1 MKRNVI
7 LQRRQTVGTT
17 MVNKKIIS
25 GLVALLVALPA
36 LASEKQ
42 VYWGDT
48 HLHTNRSFDAFTNR
62 NFSVGPDEAYRF
74 ARGIPVEHPGHKA
87 RVQLE
92 TPLDFLVVSDHA
104 EFLGAIRHLYNVG
117 ISTDDMGFVQK
128 LRTWYVQ
135 YLIRDAIKKGEGRSF
150 FVRQLP
156 EPFDTPQEA
165 ISEWDL
171 AGSVFPTVPV
181 IEDQAWRDIADAAEA
196 NNVPGE
202 FSAILGWEYSLIPGG
217 ANLHRVVM
225 TDLDGESAKA
235 FQPFGSD
242 DSLYPEDLWA
252 WLDKTSQDTGGNFIA
267 IPHNSNISKGAMF
280 DTITMR
286 NEPIGPEYAEI
297 RRRWEPIVEI
307 TQYKGDSEAHQ
318 TLSPDDPFADFEN
331 YPYYIQRDWTEYKP
345 QVGDF
350 VRSAL
355 IRGLQLEQKIGVNPY
370 QFGVIGSTDAHTGLA
385 AAEESNFHGK
395 FATDS
400 MPSAK
405 LDGWSDNAN
414 SSFGWAMG
422 AQGLA
427 AVWAEENT
435 REAILAAMKR
445 RETYAT
451 TGPRIGL
458 RFYAGYD
465 LDGALLTSSS
475 LPTDLSDAVAMGGE
489 IAAKGASAPTFLVQA
504 MADPKSG
511 ALDRIQIV
519 KGWISEEGD
528 AREQVFDVAWSS
540 DDRLQP
546 DGSLAAVSNTVDLE
560 TGSWSNAHG
569 AATLMAQWQDPRF
582 DPAESAFY
590 YVRVLEVPT
599 PRHSLLDK
607 LALSDDVETRR
618 PDVIQERAYSSPIWY
633 RPD

>member
-1 MKRNVI
+1 MKIRAAAGI
-7 LQRRQTVGTT
+7 L
-17 MVNKKIIS
+17 S
-25 GLVALLVALPA
+25 ALLVTQAWA
-36 LASEKQ
+36 TEKQ
-42 VYWGDT
+42 ILWGDT

-74 ARGIPVEHPGHKA
+74 ARGLPVEHPGHKA

-104 EFLGAIRHLYNVG
+104 EFLGNIRHLYNVG
-117 ISTDDMGFVQK
+117 IPTEGMGFFQK
-128 LRTWYVQ
+128 LRVWYVQ
-135 YLIRDAIKKGEGRSF
+135 YLIRDAIKKGEGRAF

-171 AGSVFPTVPV
+171 AGSVFPRVPV
-181 IEDQAWRDIADAAEA
+181 LEYQAWSDIADAAEA
-196 NNVPGE
+196 NNIPGQ

-225 TDLDGESAKA
+225 TDLDGESAKV

-252 WLDKTSQDTGGNFIA
+252 WLDKTSEETGGNFIA

-297 RRRWEPIVEI
+297 RRRWEPIVEV
-307 TQYKGDSEAHQ
+307 TQYKGDSETHPV
-318 TLSPDDPFADFEN
+318 LSPNDPFADFED

-350 VRSAL
+350 MRSAL
-355 IRGLQLEQKIGVNPY
+355 IRGMQIEREIGVNPY

-385 AAEESNFHGK
+385 AAEENNFHGK

-400 MPSAK
+400 MPASK
-405 LDGWSDNAN
+405 LEGWSDNAN

-435 REAILAAMKR
+435 RESIMQAMKR

-458 RFYAGYD
+458 RFYGGYG
-465 LDGALLTSSS
+465 LDATALEASAFPYESSGAV
-475 LPTDLSDAVAMGGE
+475 PMGGE
-489 IAAKGASAPTFLVQA
+489 LDPQESSAPVFLVHA

-511 ALDRIQIV
+511 TLDRIQIV
-519 KGWISEEGD
+519 KGWVDEAGE
-528 AREQVFDVAWSS
+528 ANEQIFDVAWSS
-540 DDRLQP
+540 PDRMQA
-546 DGSLAAVSNTVDLE
+546 DGSLRPVPNTVDLE
-560 TGSWSNAHG
+560 TGTWSNDAG
-569 AATLMAQWQDPRF
+569 AATLTAEWRDPEF
-582 DPAESAFY
+582 DPAVAAFY

-607 LALSDDVETRR
+607 LALGGDVDTRR
-618 PDVIQERAYSSPIWY
+618 PDTVQERAYSSPIWY
-633 RPD
+633 RPSE

>member
-1 MKRNVI
+1 MKLRVAAGI
-7 LQRRQTVGTT
+7 LSALMFTQTWAT
-17 MVNKKIIS
+17 
-25 GLVALLVALPA
+25 
-36 LASEKQ
+36 EKQ
-42 VYWGDT
+42 ILWGDT

-74 ARGIPVEHPGHKA
+74 ARGLPVEHPGHKA

-104 EFLGAIRHLYNVG
+104 EFLGNIRHLYNVG
-117 ISTDDMGFVQK
+117 IPTDGMDFFQK
-128 LRTWYVQ
+128 LRVWYVQ
-135 YLIRDAIKKGEGRSF
+135 YLIRDAIKKGEGRAF

-171 AGSVFPTVPV
+171 AGSVFPRVP
-181 IEDQAWRDIADAAEA
+181 ILEDQAWSDIADAAEA
-196 NNVPGE
+196 NNIPGQ

-225 TDLDGESAKA
+225 TDLDGKSAKV

-252 WLDKTSQDTGGNFIA
+252 WLDKTSQETGGNFIA

-297 RRRWEPIVEI
+297 RRRWEPIVEV
-307 TQYKGDSEAHQ
+307 TQYKGDSETHPV
-318 TLSPDDPFADFEN
+318 LSPDDSFADFED
-331 YPYYIQRDWTEYKP
+331 YPFYIQRDWTEYKP

-350 VRSAL
+350 MRSAL
-355 IRGLQLEQKIGVNPY
+355 IRGMQIEREIGVNPY

-385 AAEESNFHGK
+385 AAEENNFHGK

-400 MPSAK
+400 IPLSK

-435 REAILAAMKR
+435 RESIMQAMKR

-458 RFYAGYD
+458 RFYGGYG
-465 LDGALLTSSS
+465 LDATALEASSFPYESSGAV
-475 LPTDLSDAVAMGGE
+475 PMGGE
-489 IAAKGASAPTFLVQA
+489 LDQKEGGAPVFLVHA

-511 ALDRIQIV
+511 TLDRIQIV
-519 KGWISEEGD
+519 KGWVD
-528 AREQVFDVAWSS
+528 AAGEANEKVFDVAWASTG
-540 DDRLQP
+540 RMQA
-546 DGSLAAVSNTVDLE
+546 DGSLAPVPNTVNLE
-560 TGSWSNAHG
+560 TGTWSNEAG
-569 AATLMAQWQDPRF
+569 APTLTAEWRDPEF
-582 DPAESAFY
+582 DPSMMAFY

-607 LALSDDVETRR
+607 LALGGEVDTRR
-618 PDVIQERAYSSPIWY
+618 PDTIQERAYSSPIWY

>member
-1 MKRNVI
+1 MKIRAAAGI
-7 LQRRQTVGTT
+7 L
-17 MVNKKIIS
+17 S
-25 GLVALLVALPA
+25 ALLVTQSWAT
-36 LASEKQ
+36 EKQ
-42 VYWGDT
+42 ILWGDT

-74 ARGIPVEHPGHKA
+74 ARGLPVEHPGHKA

-104 EFLGAIRHLYNVG
+104 EFLGNIRHLYNVG
-117 ISTDDMGFVQK
+117 IPTEGMGFFQK
-128 LRTWYVQ
+128 LRVWYVQ
-135 YLIRDAIKKGEGRSF
+135 YLIRDAIKKGEGRAF

-171 AGSVFPTVPV
+171 AGSVFPRVPV
-181 IEDQAWRDIADAAEA
+181 LEDQAWSDIADAAEA
-196 NNVPGE
+196 NNIPGQ

-225 TDLDGESAKA
+225 TDLDGESAKV

-252 WLDKTSQDTGGNFIA
+252 WLDKTSEETGGNFIA

-297 RRRWEPIVEI
+297 RRRWEPIVEV
-307 TQYKGDSEAHQ
+307 TQYKGDSETHPV
-318 TLSPDDPFADFEN
+318 LSPNDPFADFED

-350 VRSAL
+350 MRSAL
-355 IRGLQLEQKIGVNPY
+355 IRGMQIEREIGVNPY

-385 AAEESNFHGK
+385 AAEENNFHGK

-400 MPSAK
+400 MPASK
-405 LDGWSDNAN
+405 LEGWSDNAN

-435 REAILAAMKR
+435 RESIMQAMKR

-458 RFYAGYD
+458 RFYGGYG
-465 LDGALLTSSS
+465 LDATALEASAFPYESSGAV
-475 LPTDLSDAVAMGGE
+475 PMGGE
-489 IAAKGASAPTFLVQA
+489 LDPQESSAPVFLVHA

-511 ALDRIQIV
+511 TLDRIQIV
-519 KGWISEEGD
+519 KGWVDEAGE
-528 AREQVFDVAWSS
+528 ANEQIFDVAWSS
-540 DDRLQP
+540 PDRMQA
-546 DGSLAAVSNTVDLE
+546 DGSLRPVPNTVDLE
-560 TGSWSNAHG
+560 TGTWSNDAG
-569 AATLMAQWQDPRF
+569 AATLTAEWRDPEF
-582 DPAESAFY
+582 DPAVAAFY

-607 LALSDDVETRR
+607 LALGGDVDTRR
-618 PDVIQERAYSSPIWY
+618 PDTVQERAYSSPIWY
-633 RPD
+633 RPSE

>member
-1 MKRNVI
+1 MKIRAAAGI
-7 LQRRQTVGTT
+7 L
-17 MVNKKIIS
+17 S
-25 GLVALLVALPA
+25 ALLVTQSWAT
-36 LASEKQ
+36 EKQ
-42 VYWGDT
+42 ILWGDT

-74 ARGIPVEHPGHKA
+74 ARGLPVEHPGHKA

-104 EFLGAIRHLYNVG
+104 EFLGNIRHLYNVG
-117 ISTDDMGFVQK
+117 IPTEGMGFFQK
-128 LRTWYVQ
+128 LRVWYVQ
-135 YLIRDAIKKGEGRSF
+135 YLIRDAIKKGEGRAF

-171 AGSVFPTVPV
+171 AGSVFPRVP
-181 IEDQAWRDIADAAEA
+181 ILEDQAWSDIADAAEA
-196 NNVPGE
+196 NNIPGQ

-225 TDLDGESAKA
+225 TDLDGESAKV

-252 WLDKTSQDTGGNFIA
+252 WLDKTSEQTGGNFIA

-297 RRRWEPIVEI
+297 RRRWEPIVEV
-307 TQYKGDSEAHQ
+307 TQYKGDSETHPD
-318 TLSPDDPFADFEN
+318 LSPDDPFADFED

-350 VRSAL
+350 MRSAL
-355 IRGLQLEQKIGVNPY
+355 MRGMQIEREIGVNPY

-385 AAEESNFHGK
+385 AAEENNFHGK

-400 MPSAK
+400 MPSSK
-405 LDGWSDNAN
+405 LEGWSDNAN

-435 REAILAAMKR
+435 RESIMQAMKR

-458 RFYAGYD
+458 RFYGGYG
-465 LDGALLTSSS
+465 LDATALEASAFPYESSGAV
-475 LPTDLSDAVAMGGE
+475 PMGGE
-489 IAAKGASAPTFLVQA
+489 LDPKEGSAPVFLVHA

-511 ALDRIQIV
+511 TLDRIQIV
-519 KGWISEEGD
+519 KGWVDEAGE
-528 AREQVFDVAWSS
+528 ANEQIFDVAWSS
-540 DDRLQP
+540 PDRMQA
-546 DGSLAAVSNTVDLE
+546 DGSLRPVPNTVDLE
-560 TGSWSNAHG
+560 TGTWSNDAG
-569 AATLMAQWQDPRF
+569 AATLTAEWRDPEF
-582 DPAESAFY
+582 DPAVTAFY

-607 LALSDDVETRR
+607 LALGGDVDTRR
-618 PDVIQERAYSSPIWY
+618 PDTVQERAYSSPIWY
-633 RPD
+633 RPSE

>member
-1 MKRNVI
+1 MERSLSKTNVCFGITVMKLPVAAGI
-7 LQRRQTVGTT
+7 LSALMFTQTWAT
-17 MVNKKIIS
+17 
-25 GLVALLVALPA
+25 
-36 LASEKQ
+36 EKQ
-42 VYWGDT
+42 ILWGDT

-74 ARGIPVEHPGHKA
+74 ARGLPVVHPGHKA

-104 EFLGAIRHLYNVG
+104 EFLGNIRHLYNVG
-117 ISTDDMGFVQK
+117 IPTDGMDFFQK
-128 LRTWYVQ
+128 LRVWYVQ
-135 YLIRDAIKKGEGRSF
+135 YLIRDAIKKGEGRAF

-171 AGSVFPTVPV
+171 AGSVFPRVP
-181 IEDQAWRDIADAAEA
+181 ILEDQAWSDIADAAEA
-196 NNVPGE
+196 NNIPGQ

-225 TDLDGESAKA
+225 TDLDGKSAKV

-252 WLDKTSQDTGGNFIA
+252 WLDKTSQETGGNFIA

-297 RRRWEPIVEI
+297 RRRWEPIVEV
-307 TQYKGDSEAHQ
+307 TQYKGDSETHPV
-318 TLSPDDPFADFEN
+318 LSPDDSFADFED
-331 YPYYIQRDWTEYKP
+331 YPFYIQRDWTEYKP

-350 VRSAL
+350 MRSAL
-355 IRGLQLEQKIGVNPY
+355 IRGMQIEREIGVNPY

-385 AAEESNFHGK
+385 AAEENNFHGK

-400 MPSAK
+400 IPVSK

-435 REAILAAMKR
+435 RESIMQAMKR

-458 RFYAGYD
+458 RFYGGYG
-465 LDGALLTSSS
+465 LDATALEASSFPYESSGAV
-475 LPTDLSDAVAMGGE
+475 PMGGE
-489 IAAKGASAPTFLVQA
+489 LDQKEGGAPVFLVHA

-511 ALDRIQIV
+511 TLDRIQIV
-519 KGWISEEGD
+519 KGWVD
-528 AREQVFDVAWSS
+528 AAGEANEKVFDVAWASTG
-540 DDRLQP
+540 RMQA
-546 DGSLAAVSNTVDLE
+546 DGSLAPVPNTVNLE
-560 TGSWSNAHG
+560 TGTWSNEAG
-569 AATLMAQWQDPRF
+569 APTLTAEWRDPEF
-582 DPAESAFY
+582 DPSMMAFY

-607 LALSDDVETRR
+607 LALGGEVDTRR
-618 PDVIQERAYSSPIWY
+618 PDTIQERAYSSPIWY

>member
-1 MKRNVI
+1 MKIRAAAGI
-7 LQRRQTVGTT
+7 L
-17 MVNKKIIS
+17 S
-25 GLVALLVALPA
+25 ALLVTQAWA
-36 LASEKQ
+36 TEKQ
-42 VYWGDT
+42 ILWGDT

-74 ARGIPVEHPGHKA
+74 ARGLPVEHPGHKA

-104 EFLGAIRHLYNVG
+104 EFLGNIRHLYNVG
-117 ISTDDMGFVQK
+117 IPTEGMGFFQK
-128 LRTWYVQ
+128 LRVWYVQ
-135 YLIRDAIKKGEGRSF
+135 YLIRDAIKKGEGRAF

-171 AGSVFPTVPV
+171 AGSVFPRVPV
-181 IEDQAWRDIADAAEA
+181 LEDQAWSDIADAAEA
-196 NNVPGE
+196 NNIPGQ

-225 TDLDGESAKA
+225 TDLDGESAKV

-252 WLDKTSQDTGGNFIA
+252 WLDKTSEETGGNFIA

-297 RRRWEPIVEI
+297 RRRWEPIVEV
-307 TQYKGDSEAHQ
+307 TQYKGDSETHPV
-318 TLSPDDPFADFEN
+318 LSPNDPFADFED

-350 VRSAL
+350 MRSAL
-355 IRGLQLEQKIGVNPY
+355 IRGMQIEREIGVNPY
-370 QFGVIGSTDAHTGLA
+370 QFGVVGSTDAHTGLA
-385 AAEESNFHGK
+385 AAEENNFHGK

-400 MPSAK
+400 MPASK
-405 LDGWSDNAN
+405 LEGWSDNAN

-435 REAILAAMKR
+435 RESIMQAMKR

-458 RFYAGYD
+458 RFYGGYG
-465 LDGALLTSSS
+465 LDATALEASAFPYESSGAV
-475 LPTDLSDAVAMGGE
+475 PMGGE
-489 IAAKGASAPTFLVQA
+489 LDPQESSAPVFLVHA

-511 ALDRIQIV
+511 TLDRIQIV
-519 KGWISEEGD
+519 KGWVDEAGE
-528 AREQVFDVAWSS
+528 ANEQIFDVAWSS
-540 DDRLQP
+540 PDRMQA
-546 DGSLAAVSNTVDLE
+546 DGSLRPVPNTVDLE
-560 TGSWSNAHG
+560 TGTWSNDAG
-569 AATLMAQWQDPRF
+569 AATLTAEWRDPEF
-582 DPAESAFY
+582 DPAVAAFY

-607 LALSDDVETRR
+607 LALGGDVDTRR
-618 PDVIQERAYSSPIWY
+618 PDTVQERAYSSPIWY
-633 RPD
+633 RPSE

>member
-1 MKRNVI
+1 MKLRVATGI
-7 LQRRQTVGTT
+7 LSALMFTQTWAT
-17 MVNKKIIS
+17 
-25 GLVALLVALPA
+25 
-36 LASEKQ
+36 EKQ
-42 VYWGDT
+42 ILWGDT

-74 ARGIPVEHPGHKA
+74 ARGLPVEHPGHKA

-104 EFLGAIRHLYNVG
+104 EFLGNIRHLYNVG
-117 ISTDDMGFVQK
+117 IPTDGMDFFQK
-128 LRTWYVQ
+128 LRVWYVQ
-135 YLIRDAIKKGEGRSF
+135 YLIRDAIKKGEGRAF

-171 AGSVFPTVPV
+171 AGSVFPRVP
-181 IEDQAWRDIADAAEA
+181 ILEDQAWSDIADAAEA
-196 NNVPGE
+196 NNIPGQ

-225 TDLDGESAKA
+225 TDLDGKSAKV

-252 WLDKTSQDTGGNFIA
+252 WLDKTSQETGGNFIA

-297 RRRWEPIVEI
+297 RSRWEPIVEV
-307 TQYKGDSEAHQ
+307 TQYKGDSETHPV
-318 TLSPDDPFADFEN
+318 LSPDDSFADFED
-331 YPYYIQRDWTEYKP
+331 YPFYIQRDWTEYKP

-350 VRSAL
+350 MRSSL
-355 IRGLQLEQKIGVNPY
+355 IRGMQIEREIGVNPY

-385 AAEESNFHGK
+385 AAEENNFHGK

-400 MPSAK
+400 IPLSK

-435 REAILAAMKR
+435 RESIMQAMKR

-458 RFYAGYD
+458 RFYGGYG
-465 LDGALLTSSS
+465 LDATALEASSFPYESSGAV
-475 LPTDLSDAVAMGGE
+475 PMGGE
-489 IAAKGASAPTFLVQA
+489 LDQKEGGAPVFLVHA

-511 ALDRIQIV
+511 TLDRIQIV
-519 KGWISEEGD
+519 KGWVD
-528 AREQVFDVAWSS
+528 AAGEANERVFDVAWASTG
-540 DDRLQP
+540 RMQA
-546 DGSLAAVSNTVDLE
+546 DGSLAPVPNTVNLE
-560 TGSWSNAHG
+560 TGTWSNEAG
-569 AATLMAQWQDPRF
+569 APTLTAEWRDPEF
-582 DPAESAFY
+582 DPSMIAFY

-607 LALSDDVETRR
+607 LALGGEVDTRR
-618 PDVIQERAYSSPIWY
+618 PDTIQERAYSSPIWY

>member
-1 MKRNVI
+1 MERSLSKTNVCFGITVMKLRVAAGI
-7 LQRRQTVGTT
+7 LSALMFTQTWAT
-17 MVNKKIIS
+17 
-25 GLVALLVALPA
+25 
-36 LASEKQ
+36 EKQ
-42 VYWGDT
+42 ILWGDT

-74 ARGIPVEHPGHKA
+74 ARGLPVVHPGHKA

-104 EFLGAIRHLYNVG
+104 EFLGNIRHLYNVG
-117 ISTDDMGFVQK
+117 IPTDGMDFFQK
-128 LRTWYVQ
+128 LRVWYVQ
-135 YLIRDAIKKGEGRSF
+135 YLIRDAIKKGEGRAF

-171 AGSVFPTVPV
+171 AGSVFPRVP
-181 IEDQAWRDIADAAEA
+181 ILEDQAWSDIADAAEA
-196 NNVPGE
+196 NNIPGQ

-225 TDLDGESAKA
+225 TDLDGKSAKV

-252 WLDKTSQDTGGNFIA
+252 WLDKTSQETGGNFIA

-297 RRRWEPIVEI
+297 RRRWEPIVEV
-307 TQYKGDSEAHQ
+307 TQYKGDSETHPV
-318 TLSPDDPFADFEN
+318 LSPDDSFADFED
-331 YPYYIQRDWTEYKP
+331 YPFYIQRDWTEYKP

-350 VRSAL
+350 MRSAL
-355 IRGLQLEQKIGVNPY
+355 IRGMQIEREIGVNPY

-385 AAEESNFHGK
+385 AAEENNFHGK

-400 MPSAK
+400 IPLSK
-405 LDGWSDNAN
+405 QDGWSDNAN

-435 REAILAAMKR
+435 RESIMQAMKR

-458 RFYAGYD
+458 RFYGGYG
-465 LDGALLTSSS
+465 LDATALEASSFPYESSGAV
-475 LPTDLSDAVAMGGE
+475 PMGGE
-489 IAAKGASAPTFLVQA
+489 LDQKEGGAPVFLVHA

-511 ALDRIQIV
+511 TLDRIQIV
-519 KGWISEEGD
+519 KGWVD
-528 AREQVFDVAWSS
+528 AAGEANEKVFDVAWASTG
-540 DDRLQP
+540 RMQA
-546 DGSLAAVSNTVDLE
+546 DGSLAPVPNTVNLE
-560 TGSWSNAHG
+560 TGTWSNEAG
-569 AATLMAQWQDPRF
+569 APTLTAEWRDPEF
-582 DPAESAFY
+582 DPSMMAFY

-607 LALSDDVETRR
+607 LALGGEVDTRR
-618 PDVIQERAYSSPIWY
+618 PDTIQERAYSSPIWY

>member
-1 MKRNVI
+1 MKLRVAAGI
-7 LQRRQTVGTT
+7 LSALMFTQTWAT
-17 MVNKKIIS
+17 
-25 GLVALLVALPA
+25 
-36 LASEKQ
+36 EKQ
-42 VYWGDT
+42 ILWGDT

-74 ARGIPVEHPGHKA
+74 ARGLPVVHPGHKA

-104 EFLGAIRHLYNVG
+104 EFLGNIRHLYNVG
-117 ISTDDMGFVQK
+117 IPTDGMDFFQK
-128 LRTWYVQ
+128 LRVWYVQ
-135 YLIRDAIKKGEGRSF
+135 YLIRDAIKKGEGRAF

-171 AGSVFPTVPV
+171 AGSVFPRVP
-181 IEDQAWRDIADAAEA
+181 ILEDQAWSDIADAAEA
-196 NNVPGE
+196 NNIPGQ

-225 TDLDGESAKA
+225 TDLDGKSAKV

-252 WLDKTSQDTGGNFIA
+252 WLDKTSQETGGNFIA

-297 RRRWEPIVEI
+297 RRRWEPIVEV
-307 TQYKGDSEAHQ
+307 TQYKGDSETHPV
-318 TLSPDDPFADFEN
+318 LSPDDSFADFED
-331 YPYYIQRDWTEYKP
+331 YPFYIQRDWTEYKP

-350 VRSAL
+350 MRSAL
-355 IRGLQLEQKIGVNPY
+355 IRGMQIEREIGVNPY

-385 AAEESNFHGK
+385 AAEENNFHGK

-400 MPSAK
+400 IPVSK

-435 REAILAAMKR
+435 RESIMQAMKR

-458 RFYAGYD
+458 RFYGGYG
-465 LDGALLTSSS
+465 LDATALEASSFPYESSGAV
-475 LPTDLSDAVAMGGE
+475 PMGGE
-489 IAAKGASAPTFLVQA
+489 LDQKEGGAPVFLVHA

-511 ALDRIQIV
+511 TLDRIQIV
-519 KGWISEEGD
+519 KGWVD
-528 AREQVFDVAWSS
+528 AAGEANEKVFDVAWASTG
-540 DDRLQP
+540 RMQA
-546 DGSLAAVSNTVDLE
+546 DGSLAPVPNTVNLE
-560 TGSWSNAHG
+560 TGTWSNEAG
-569 AATLMAQWQDPRF
+569 APTLTAEWRDPEF
-582 DPAESAFY
+582 DPSMMAFY

-607 LALSDDVETRR
+607 LALGGEVDTRR
-618 PDVIQERAYSSPIWY
+618 PDTIQERAYSSPIWY

>member
-1 MKRNVI
+1 MKLRVAAGI
-7 LQRRQTVGTT
+7 LSALMFTQTWAT
-17 MVNKKIIS
+17 
-25 GLVALLVALPA
+25 
-36 LASEKQ
+36 EKQ
-42 VYWGDT
+42 ILWGDT

-74 ARGIPVEHPGHKA
+74 ARGLPVVHPGHKA

-104 EFLGAIRHLYNVG
+104 EFLGNIRHLYNVG
-117 ISTDDMGFVQK
+117 IPTDGMDFFQK
-128 LRTWYVQ
+128 LRVWYVQ
-135 YLIRDAIKKGEGRSF
+135 YLIRDAIKKGEGRAF

-171 AGSVFPTVPV
+171 AGSVFPRVP
-181 IEDQAWRDIADAAEA
+181 ILEDQAWSDIADAAEA
-196 NNVPGE
+196 NNIPGQ

-225 TDLDGESAKA
+225 TDLDGKSAKV

-252 WLDKTSQDTGGNFIA
+252 WLDKTSQETGGNFIA

-297 RRRWEPIVEI
+297 RRRWEPIVEV
-307 TQYKGDSEAHQ
+307 TQYKGDSETHPV
-318 TLSPDDPFADFEN
+318 LSPDDSFADFED
-331 YPYYIQRDWTEYKP
+331 YPFYIQRDWTEYKP

-350 VRSAL
+350 MRSAL
-355 IRGLQLEQKIGVNPY
+355 IRGMQIEREIGVNPY

-385 AAEESNFHGK
+385 AAEENNFHGK

-400 MPSAK
+400 IPLSK
-405 LDGWSDNAN
+405 LDSWSDNAN

-435 REAILAAMKR
+435 RESIMQAMKR

-458 RFYAGYD
+458 RFYGGYG
-465 LDGALLTSSS
+465 LDATALEASSFPYESSGAV
-475 LPTDLSDAVAMGGE
+475 PMGGE
-489 IAAKGASAPTFLVQA
+489 LSQKEGGAPVFLVHA

-511 ALDRIQIV
+511 TLDRIQIV
-519 KGWISEEGD
+519 KGWVD
-528 AREQVFDVAWSS
+528 AAGEANEKVFDVAWASTG
-540 DDRLQP
+540 RMQA
-546 DGSLAAVSNTVDLE
+546 DGSLAPVPNTVNLE
-560 TGSWSNAHG
+560 TGTWSNEAG
-569 AATLMAQWQDPRF
+569 APTLTAEWRDPEF
-582 DPAESAFY
+582 DPSMMAFY

-607 LALSDDVETRR
+607 LALGGEVDTRR
-618 PDVIQERAYSSPIWY
+618 PDTIQERAYSSPIWY

>member
-1 MKRNVI
+1 MKIRAAAGI
-7 LQRRQTVGTT
+7 L
-17 MVNKKIIS
+17 S
-25 GLVALLVALPA
+25 ALLVTQSWAT
-36 LASEKQ
+36 EKQ
-42 VYWGDT
+42 ILWGDT

-74 ARGIPVEHPGHKA
+74 ARGLPVEHPGHKA

-104 EFLGAIRHLYNVG
+104 EFLGNIRHLYNVG
-117 ISTDDMGFVQK
+117 IPTEGMGFFQK
-128 LRTWYVQ
+128 LRVWYVQ
-135 YLIRDAIKKGEGRSF
+135 YLIRDAIKKGEGRAF

-171 AGSVFPTVPV
+171 AGSVFPRVP
-181 IEDQAWRDIADAAEA
+181 ILEDQAWSDIADAAEA
-196 NNVPGE
+196 NNIPGQ

-225 TDLDGESAKA
+225 TDLDGESAKV

-252 WLDKTSQDTGGNFIA
+252 WLDKTSEQTGGNFIA

-297 RRRWEPIVEI
+297 RRRWEPIVEV
-307 TQYKGDSEAHQ
+307 TQYKGDSETHPV
-318 TLSPDDPFADFEN
+318 LSPDDPFADFED

-350 VRSAL
+350 MRSAL
-355 IRGLQLEQKIGVNPY
+355 IRGMQIEREIGVNPY

-385 AAEESNFHGK
+385 AAEENNFHGK

-400 MPSAK
+400 MPSSK
-405 LDGWSDNAN
+405 LEGWSDNAN

-435 REAILAAMKR
+435 RESIMQAMKR

-458 RFYAGYD
+458 RFYGGYG
-465 LDGALLTSSS
+465 LDATALEASAFPYESSGAV
-475 LPTDLSDAVAMGGE
+475 PMGGE
-489 IAAKGASAPTFLVQA
+489 LDSQEGGEPVFLVHA

-511 ALDRIQIV
+511 TLDRIQIV
-519 KGWISEEGD
+519 KGWVDEAGE
-528 AREQVFDVAWSS
+528 ANEQIFDVAWSS
-540 DDRLQP
+540 PDRMQA
-546 DGSLAAVSNTVDLE
+546 DGSLRPVPNTVDLE
-560 TGSWSNAHG
+560 TGTWSNDAG
-569 AATLMAQWQDPRF
+569 AATLTAEWRDPEF
-582 DPAESAFY
+582 DPAVAAFY

-607 LALSDDVETRR
+607 LALGGDVDTRR
-618 PDVIQERAYSSPIWY
+618 PDTVQERAYSSPIWY
-633 RPD
+633 RPSE

>member
-1 MKRNVI
+1 MKLRVAAGI
-7 LQRRQTVGTT
+7 LSALMFTQTWAT
-17 MVNKKIIS
+17 
-25 GLVALLVALPA
+25 
-36 LASEKQ
+36 EKQ
-42 VYWGDT
+42 ILWGDT

-74 ARGIPVEHPGHKA
+74 ARGLPVVHPGHKA

-104 EFLGAIRHLYNVG
+104 EFLGNIRHLYNVG
-117 ISTDDMGFVQK
+117 IPTDGMDFFQK
-128 LRTWYVQ
+128 LRVWYVQ
-135 YLIRDAIKKGEGRSF
+135 YLIRDAIKKGEGRAF

-171 AGSVFPTVPV
+171 AGSVFPRVP
-181 IEDQAWRDIADAAEA
+181 ILEDQAWSDIADAAEA
-196 NNVPGE
+196 NNIPGQ

-225 TDLDGESAKA
+225 TDLDGKSAKV

-252 WLDKTSQDTGGNFIA
+252 WLERTSQETGGNFIA

-297 RRRWEPIVEI
+297 RRRWEPIVEV
-307 TQYKGDSEAHQ
+307 TQYKGDSETHPV
-318 TLSPDDPFADFEN
+318 LSPDDSFADFED
-331 YPYYIQRDWTEYKP
+331 YPFYIQRDWTEYKP

-350 VRSAL
+350 MRSAL
-355 IRGLQLEQKIGVNPY
+355 IRGMQIEREIGVNPY

-385 AAEESNFHGK
+385 AAEENNFHGK

-400 MPSAK
+400 IPVSK

-435 REAILAAMKR
+435 RESIMQAMKR

-458 RFYAGYD
+458 RFYGGYG
-465 LDGALLTSSS
+465 LDATALEASSFPYESSGAV
-475 LPTDLSDAVAMGGE
+475 PMGGE
-489 IAAKGASAPTFLVQA
+489 LDQKEGGAPVFLVHA

-511 ALDRIQIV
+511 TLDRIQIV
-519 KGWISEEGD
+519 KGWVD
-528 AREQVFDVAWSS
+528 AAGEANEKVFDVAWASTG
-540 DDRLQP
+540 RMQA
-546 DGSLAAVSNTVDLE
+546 DGSLAPVPNTVNLE
-560 TGSWSNAHG
+560 TGTWSNEAG
-569 AATLMAQWQDPRF
+569 APTLTAEWRDPEF
-582 DPAESAFY
+582 DPSMMAFY

-607 LALSDDVETRR
+607 LALGGEVDTRR
-618 PDVIQERAYSSPIWY
+618 PDTIQERAYSSPIWY

>member
-1 MKRNVI
+1 MKI
-7 LQRRQTVGTT
+7 SMAVGI
-17 MVNKKIIS
+17 VS
-25 GLVALLVALPA
+25 ALLVTQAWA
-36 LASEKQ
+36 TEKQ
-42 VYWGDT
+42 ILWGDT

-74 ARGIPVEHPGHKA
+74 ARGLPVEHPGHKA

-104 EFLGAIRHLYNVG
+104 EFLGNIRHLYNVG
-117 ISTDDMGFVQK
+117 IPTEGMGFFQK
-128 LRTWYVQ
+128 LRVWYVQ
-135 YLIRDAIKKGEGRSF
+135 YLIRDAIKKGEGRAF

-171 AGSVFPTVPV
+171 AGSVFPRVP
-181 IEDQAWRDIADAAEA
+181 ILEDQAWSDIADAAEA
-196 NNVPGE
+196 NNIPGQ

-225 TDLDGESAKA
+225 TDLDGESAKV

-242 DSLYPEDLWA
+242 DSLYPQDLWA
-252 WLDKTSQDTGGNFIA
+252 WLDKTSEETGGNFIA

-286 NEPIGPEYAEI
+286 NEPIGREYAEI
-297 RRRWEPIVEI
+297 RRRWEPIVEV
-307 TQYKGDSEAHQ
+307 TQYKGDSETHPV
-318 TLSPDDPFADFEN
+318 LSPDDPFADFED

-350 VRSAL
+350 MRSAL
-355 IRGLQLEQKIGVNPY
+355 IRGMQIEREIGVNPY

-385 AAEESNFHGK
+385 AAEENNFHGK

-400 MPSAK
+400 IPSAK

-435 REAILAAMKR
+435 RESIMEAMKR

-458 RFYAGYD
+458 RFYGGYG
-465 LDGALLTSSS
+465 LDATALEASAFPYESSGAV
-475 LPTDLSDAVAMGGE
+475 PMGGE
-489 IAAKGASAPTFLVQA
+489 LDPKEGSAPVFLMHA

-511 ALDRIQIV
+511 TLDRIQIV
-519 KGWISEEGD
+519 KGWVDEGGE
-528 AREQVFDVAWSS
+528 ANEKIFDVAWSS
-540 DDRLQP
+540 PDRMQA
-546 DGSLAAVSNTVDLE
+546 DGTLRPVPNTVDLE
-560 TGSWSNAHG
+560 TSTWSNDAG
-569 AATLMAQWQDPRF
+569 AATLAAEWRDPEF
-582 DPAESAFY
+582 DPNLASFY

-607 LALSDDVETRR
+607 LVLGGDVDTRG
-618 PDVIQERAYSSPIWY
+618 PDTVQERAYSSPIWY
-633 RPD
+633 RPSE

>member
-1 MKRNVI
+1 
-7 LQRRQTVGTT
+7 
-17 MVNKKIIS
+17 MVKKKVAF
-25 GLVALLVALPA
+25 GLLAMLIASPA

-74 ARGIPVEHPGHKA
+74 ARGLPVEHPGHKA

-135 YLIRDAIKKGEGRSF
+135 YLIRDAIKKGEGRRF

-196 NNVPGE
+196 NNIPGE

-286 NEPIGPEYAEI
+286 NEPIGAEYAEI

-307 TQYKGDSEAHQ
+307 TQYKGDSETHQ

-370 QFGVIGSTDAHTGLA
+370 QFGVIGSTDAHIGLA
-385 AAEESNFHGK
+385 AAEENNFHGK

-405 LDGWSDNAN
+405 LEGWSDNAN

-465 LDGALLTSSS
+465 FDGALLPSSS
-475 LPTDLSDAVAMGGE
+475 LPTDLSDAVPMGGE
-489 IAAKGASAPTFLVQA
+489 ITAKGAAAPTFLVQA

-519 KGWISEEGD
+519 KGWISEDGD

-540 DDRLQP
+540 DGRLQP
-546 DGSLAAVSNTVDLE
+546 DGSLAAITNTVNLQ
-560 TGSWSNAHG
+560 TGSWSNANG
-569 AATLMAQWQDPRF
+569 IATLMAQWQDPRF
-582 DPAESAFY
+582 DPTQSAFY

-607 LALSDDVETRR
+607 LALSKDVETRR
-618 PDVIQERAYSSPIWY
+618 PDIIQERAYSSPIWY

>member
-1 MKRNVI
+1 MERSLSKINVCFGITVMKLPVAAGI
-7 LQRRQTVGTT
+7 LSALMFTQTWAT
-17 MVNKKIIS
+17 
-25 GLVALLVALPA
+25 
-36 LASEKQ
+36 EKQ
-42 VYWGDT
+42 ILWGDT

-74 ARGIPVEHPGHKA
+74 ARGLPVEHPGHKA

-104 EFLGAIRHLYNVG
+104 EFLGNIRHLYNVG
-117 ISTDDMGFVQK
+117 IPTDGMDFFQK
-128 LRTWYVQ
+128 LRVWYVQ
-135 YLIRDAIKKGEGRSF
+135 YLIRDAIKKGEGRAF

-171 AGSVFPTVPV
+171 AGSVFPRVP
-181 IEDQAWRDIADAAEA
+181 ILEDQAWSDIADAAEA
-196 NNVPGE
+196 NNIPGQ

-225 TDLDGESAKA
+225 TDLDGKSAKV

-252 WLDKTSQDTGGNFIA
+252 WLDKTSQETGGNFIA

-297 RRRWEPIVEI
+297 RRRWEPIVEV
-307 TQYKGDSEAHQ
+307 TQYKGDSETHPV
-318 TLSPDDPFADFEN
+318 LSPDDSFADFED
-331 YPYYIQRDWTEYKP
+331 YPFYIQRDWTEYKP

-350 VRSAL
+350 MRSAL
-355 IRGLQLEQKIGVNPY
+355 IRGMQIEREIGVNPY

-385 AAEESNFHGK
+385 AAEENNFHGK

-400 MPSAK
+400 IPVSK

-435 REAILAAMKR
+435 RESIMQAMKR

-458 RFYAGYD
+458 RFYGGYG
-465 LDGALLTSSS
+465 LDATALEASSFPYESSGAV
-475 LPTDLSDAVAMGGE
+475 PMGGE
-489 IAAKGASAPTFLVQA
+489 LDQKEGGAPVFLVHA

-511 ALDRIQIV
+511 TLDRIQIV
-519 KGWISEEGD
+519 KGIIHICYS
-528 AREQVFDVAWSS
+528 
-540 DDRLQP
+540 
-546 DGSLAAVSNTVDLE
+546 
-560 TGSWSNAHG
+560 
-569 AATLMAQWQDPRF
+569 
-582 DPAESAFY
+582 
-590 YVRVLEVPT
+590 
-599 PRHSLLDK
+599 
-607 LALSDDVETRR
+607 
-618 PDVIQERAYSSPIWY
+618 VIPS
-633 RPD
+633 